1 MQNID
6 KDRIPS
12 RIAARGGLG
21 AVMGSKGLKAIVF
34 DHAGG
39 QKPPIVRPE
48 AFKMAQKD
56 YTKSVLE
63 HQQSASYRDYGTAAM
78 AHMSDGFGGLPTR
91 NFSSGHFENVDDIS
105 GETHSVYIPAKSK
118 FTITADTAVEIALPS
133 APSDLEVEPYLIE
146 PSKVATGAWGA
157 ANFKRNFHQI
167 LTLASQPELPARRL
181 IVGETFTPS
190 GNWSTYPP
198 HKHQVDDLPREAYH
212 EEMYFF
218 KVSPNDGFG
227 ICHYYNEEGEEE
239 NFTVRG
245 NSIHMLPRGYH
256 TVVSAPG
263 YTTYYL
269 WFLAGNQRVQAT
281 VDDPQLGWVSKTVAM
296 LKELGH

>member
-1 MQNID
+1 MKYHSLLTANAGINNLPHNACQLLD
-6 KDRIPS
+6 FSLLKV
-12 RIAARGGLG
+12 AAGATYEAETPGREILAVILGG
-21 AVMGSKGLKAIVF
+21 KATFEINDTRFEKVGGRPNVF
-34 DHAGG
+34 AG
-39 QKPPIVRPE
+39 KP
-48 AFKMAQKD
+48 
-56 YTKSVLE
+56 
-63 HQQSASYRDYGTAAM
+63 
-78 AHMSDGFGGLPTR
+78 
-91 NFSSGHFENVDDIS
+91 
-105 GETHSVYIPAKSK
+105 HSVYIPAGAK
-118 FTITADTAVEIALPS
+118 FRIRAEGAVEIALPS
-133 APSDLEVEPYLIE
+133 APSDAAIDPYVIA
-146 PSKVATGAWGA
+146 PAQVAIGVWGA
-157 ANFKRNFHQI
+157 ANFKRNYQQI
-167 LTLASQPELPARRL
+167 LTLASQPDLPARRL

-212 EEMYFF
+212 EEMYYF
-218 KVSPNDGFG
+218 KVNPADGFG

-239 NFTVRG
+239 NFTVRD

-281 VDDPQLGWVSKTVAM
+281 VDDPALGWVSRTVPM

>member
-1 MQNID
+1 MKYHALLTANNGLN
-6 KDRIPS
+6 IPS
-12 RIAARGGLG
+12 TNPCKLLAFGFLKLAAGESYSADSGDRETLAVLLGGRASFEVG
-21 AVMGSKGLKAIVF
+21 KKGFANVGGRPNVF
-34 DHAGG
+34 NG
-39 QKPPIVRPE
+39 KP
-48 AFKMAQKD
+48 
-56 YTKSVLE
+56 
-63 HQQSASYRDYGTAAM
+63 
-78 AHMSDGFGGLPTR
+78 
-91 NFSSGHFENVDDIS
+91 
-105 GETHSVYIPAKSK
+105 HSVYIPAGSR
-118 FTITADTAVEIALPS
+118 FTITADSAVEIALPS
-133 APSDLEVEPYLIE
+133 APSDLELGPYLIE
-146 PSKVATGAWGA
+146 PSKVANGIWGA
-157 ANFKRNFHQI
+157 ANFKRYYHQI

-198 HKHQVDDLPREAYH
+198 HKHQVDDLPRESFH

-239 NFTVRG
+239 NFTVRD
-245 NSIHMLPRGYH
+245 NSIHMMPRGYH

-269 WFLAGNQRVQAT
+269 WFLAGNQRVQGA
-281 VDDPQLGWVSKTVAM
+281 VDDPQVGWVNKSVAM